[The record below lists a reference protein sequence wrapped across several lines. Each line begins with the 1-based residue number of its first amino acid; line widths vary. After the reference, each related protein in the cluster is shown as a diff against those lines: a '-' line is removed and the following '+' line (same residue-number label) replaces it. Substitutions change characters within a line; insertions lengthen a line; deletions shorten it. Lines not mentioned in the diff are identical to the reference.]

1 MTLRLED
8 KQAIVAEVSDIA
20 SKALSAVVVDYQG
33 VSVANMTKLRAKAR
47 ASGVYL
53 RVVRNTLTRRA
64 VEGTEFA
71 CLKEALVGPLILAFS
86 QEEPGAAARLF
97 KSVVKEM
104 EQLEVKCL
112 AIGGQ
117 LLAANQLD
125 AVASLPS
132 KNEALASLCRVMLA
146 PIEKFVRTLNEPTAQ
161 FARVMGQVR
170 DQKQAA

>member
-8 KQAIVAEVSDIA
+8 KQAIVTEVNGIA

-53 RVVRNTLTRRA
+53 RVVRNTLARRA
-64 VEGTEFA
+64 VMGTEFA
-71 CLKEALVGPLILAFS
+71 CLQDSLVGPLILAFS
-86 QEEPGAAARLF
+86 QEEPGAAARLI
-97 KSVVKEM
+97 KDVLKDM
-104 EQLEVKCL
+104 AQLEVKAL

-117 LLAANQLD
+117 LLGANQLE
-125 AVASLPS
+125 AMAKLPS

-146 PIEKFVRTLNEPTAQ
+146 PVEKFVRTLNEPTAQ
-161 FARVMGQVR
+161 FVRAMGQVR

>member
-8 KQAIVAEVSDIA
+8 KQQIVTEVNEIA

-47 ASGVYL
+47 SSGVYL
-53 RVVRNTLTRRA
+53 RVVRNTLARRA

-71 CLKEALVGPLILAFS
+71 CLKDALVGPLVLAFS
-86 QEEPGAAARLF
+86 ESEPGAAARLI
-97 KSVVKEM
+97 KDVLKEM
-104 EQLEVKCL
+104 EQLEVKAL

-125 AVASLPS
+125 AVSKLPTKS
-132 KNEALASLCRVMLA
+132 EALAALCRVMQA
-146 PIEKFVRTLNEPTAQ
+146 PIEKFVRTLNEPAAQ
-161 FARVMGQVR
+161 FVRVMGQVR